1 MAFLNRSC
9 RAAYRKCLAAKL
21 SEDSKVS
28 LQLSPWPCSYFDEP
42 VQMEVTGLPPEQ
54 SVELRSKLTDSKGVS
69 FEAFATFCSDKNG
82 HIDLGRCPSMGGSYS
97 GIDSMGLFSLMRPLV
112 PHSRLTKRDVS
123 APLSVDIEVICDG
136 QVVAQETLERRF
148 MADGVQNF
156 PLEGG
161 NIRGSLFVPPGPGPF
176 PAILDIPHIGGALT
190 ELRASLLAN
199 KGYVVMALAYQ
210 GYQDL
215 PKVLRKLDLEYLEE
229 AVAFLRAHPK
239 VKGPGIGILSISK
252 GGDLALAMSA
262 LLPGISATVSIN
274 GCNAATAF
282 PIHYKGTVIPPLNID
297 TGKIILRKDGLLD
310 VRDGLPDPM
319 LEENQNSVIPIERAS
334 CHFLFVAAEDDR
346 NWNSLLFS
354 EQAAQRLRDH
364 GKDNYELVRYPKAG
378 HFLDVPYMP
387 HCPSSFH
394 PAAGAVVAFGG
405 EPKAHAEAQVDLWKR
420 VQQFFRRHL
429 NNDHSEWKAM
439 L

>member
-1 MAFLNRSC
+1 
-9 RAAYRKCLAAKL
+9 
-21 SEDSKVS
+21 
-28 LQLSPWPCSYFDEP
+28 
-42 VQMEVTGLPPEQ
+42 
-54 SVELRSKLTDSKGVS
+54 
-69 FEAFATFCSDKNG
+69 
-82 HIDLGRCPSMGGSYS
+82 
-97 GIDSMGLFSLMRPLV
+97 
-112 PHSRLTKRDVS
+112 
-123 APLSVDIEVICDG
+123 
-136 QVVAQETLERRF
+136 
-148 MADGVQNF
+148 
-156 PLEGG
+156 
-161 NIRGSLFVPPGPGPF
+161 
-176 PAILDIPHIGGALT
+176 
-190 ELRASLLAN
+190 
-199 KGYVVMALAYQ
+199 MALAYH

-229 AVAFLRAHPK
+229 AVAFLQTHPK

-252 GGDLALAMSA
+252 GGELALAMSA

-274 GCNAATAF
+274 GCNAATSF
-282 PIHYKGTVIPPLNID
+282 PMHYKGTVIPPLNVD
-297 TGKIILRKDGLLD
+297 RGKIILRKDGLLD
-310 VRDGLPDPM
+310 PRDGVPDPM
-319 LEENQNSVIPIERAS
+319 LEENRNSVIPIERAS

-405 EPKAHAEAQVDLWKR
+405 EPKAHAEAQVDLWKS
-420 VQQFFRRHL
+420 VLEQKNTVPGTVNFVPVSCL
-429 NNDHSEWKAM
+429 M

>member
-1 MAFLNRSC
+1 
-9 RAAYRKCLAAKL
+9 
-21 SEDSKVS
+21 
-28 LQLSPWPCSYFDEP
+28 
-42 VQMEVTGLPPEQ
+42 
-54 SVELRSKLTDSKGVS
+54 
-69 FEAFATFCSDKNG
+69 
-82 HIDLGRCPSMGGSYS
+82 
-97 GIDSMGLFSLMRPLV
+97 
-112 PHSRLTKRDVS
+112 
-123 APLSVDIEVICDG
+123 
-136 QVVAQETLERRF
+136 
-148 MADGVQNF
+148 
-156 PLEGG
+156 
-161 NIRGSLFVPPGPGPF
+161 
-176 PAILDIPHIGGALT
+176 
-190 ELRASLLAN
+190 
-199 KGYVVMALAYQ
+199 MALAYH

-252 GGDLALAMSA
+252 SGDLALAMSA
-262 LLPGISATVSIN
+262 FLPGISATVSIN
-274 GCNAATAF
+274 GSNGATVC
-282 PIHYKGTVIPPLNID
+282 PIHYKGMVIPPLNID

-310 VRDGLPDPM
+310 IRDGLLDPM
-319 LEENQNSVIPIERAS
+319 LEENRNSVIPIERAG

-394 PAAGAVVAFGG
+394 PAVGAVVVLGG
-405 EPKAHAEAQVDLWKR
+405 EPQAHAEAQVDLWKR

-429 NNDHSEWKAM
+429 
-439 L
+439 